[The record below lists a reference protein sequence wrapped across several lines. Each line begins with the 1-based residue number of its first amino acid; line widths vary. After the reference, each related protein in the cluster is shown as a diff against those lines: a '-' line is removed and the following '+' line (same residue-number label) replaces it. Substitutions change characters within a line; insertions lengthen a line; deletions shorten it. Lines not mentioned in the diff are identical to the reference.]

1 MFFVQ
6 YPVKLK
12 SKVESAGHSNGAEQI
27 LQEVGL
33 VDTED
38 EAILFH
44 QMQVDVEEVDATA
57 EEEEQSGE
65 DEGENVEGE
74 KEEKVSHCCGK
85 VLHCLVL
92 PVIVLYVPQNFCI
105 GSVVGCR
112 EADEVGKR
120 NDYLKTLR
128 KNKDLYRFLQLFQ
141 TCLRRLPFCLPSA
154 HNKVKV
160 DKEINPNQNID
171 GKI

>member
-12 SKVESAGHSNGAEQI
+12 SKVESTGHSNGAEQI

-74 KEEKVSHCCGK
+74 KEEKVSHGCGK

-92 PVIVLYVPQNFCI
+92 PVIVLYVPQNFSIWTIVC
-105 GSVVGCR
+105 
-112 EADEVGKR
+112 DEEVAKEGKW
-120 NDYLKTLR
+120 Y
-128 KNKDLYRFLQLFQ
+128 NKFDSF
-141 TCLRRLPFCLPSA
+141 
-154 HNKVKV
+154 
-160 DKEINPNQNID
+160 I
-171 GKI
+171 